1 MTSAYPA
8 QREVHLGQEVF
19 FVLWDDDT
27 ERAAVVRA
35 EVVQYASD
43 WSKVRVRV
51 AEAPQLNVIGRATWV
66 LPDRLDA
73 DPRSARR
80 HYQQRARRELRAELE
95 RAHAAEADKTDADKT
110 EADKTEAAGEGN
122 AVGSAAAEESW
133 RAVQAGWADVELLV
147 DTMDFESGWPENQAR
162 LAKFATMALLRV
174 RPAIEQA
181 LGQLPAD
188 THVEAVRGGLGGGLL
203 GVVEPLCA
211 GDPAAVLSHWD
222 EVPPAEVVAAADYLT
237 GLRGALDA
245 LAAAHDLPPLG
256 G

>member
-51 AEAPQLNVIGRATWV
+51 TEAPQLNVIGRATWV
-66 LPDRLDA
+66 LPDRLDD
-73 DPRSARR
+73 DPRSARL

-95 RAHAAEADKTDADKT
+95 RARAAD
-110 EADKTEAAGEGN
+110 ADKTEAAGEGN
-122 AVGSAAAEESW
+122 AVGSAAAGASW

-147 DTMDFESGWPENQAR
+147 DTIDFESGWPEHQAR

-174 RPAIEQA
+174 RPAIEEA
-181 LGQLPAD
+181 LRQLPAD
-188 THVEAVRGGLGGGLL
+188 AHVDAVRGGLGGGLL

-211 GDPAAVLSHWD
+211 GDPAGVLAHWD
-222 EVPPAEVVAAADYLT
+222 EVPAAEVVAAADYLT

>member
-51 AEAPQLNVIGRATWV
+51 TEAPQLNVIGRATWV
-66 LPDRLDA
+66 LPDRLDD
-73 DPRSARR
+73 DPRSARL

-95 RAHAAEADKTDADKT
+95 RARTADADET
-110 EADKTEAAGEGN
+110 DAAGEGN
-122 AVGSAAAEESW
+122 AVGSAAAAESW

-147 DTMDFESGWPENQAR
+147 DTMDFESGWPEHQAR

-181 LGQLPAD
+181 LRQLPAD
-188 THVEAVRGGLGGGLL
+188 AHVEAVRGGLGGGLL